1 MLIDLHKPD
10 INKAKVKLGD
20 LDTLAPFP
28 RKLEYSCPSRGGWTI
43 AHTPMIIPGSHMI
56 YIGASACLRGV
67 VLSAAEYEGLDR
79 FSMVLIEEKD
89 ILSGNME
96 ELFIEGVTDILN
108 KLDHK
113 PTCVLPFTGCIHY
126 FLATDI
132 EYIYDELSAR
142 FPDIDFI
149 SSQMTPTMKINDHT
163 PEEDMCR
170 SMYLCIEEQPLNDKV
185 VNFIGDSFPID
196 KSGDHM
202 KLLHDNGFRTHDLA
216 SIDDYAEYKAMGE
229 SFLNIYSLPIAKW
242 STECLEERLGQKSLY
257 MPYTYDYDEIDHDM
271 SVLSQIIGTPA
282 PDFTSLRAEAD
293 EALRDALSVI
303 GDAQIAIDF
312 MSTPRF
318 LSLAK
323 LLLSRGF
330 NVTEIYGDAL
340 TPDSK
345 PDLEWLQHNY
355 PDIPLIATQDFRAR
369 FYPRD
374 EAEGGKLLAI
384 GQKAAYFT
392 GTNHFVNLI
401 ANNGWYGYDAIKKLA
416 AEMIDAFN
424 NEKDT
429 KSIIQVKAWGCSA

>member
-1 MLIDLHKPD
+1 
-10 INKAKVKLGD
+10 
-20 LDTLAPFP
+20 
-28 RKLEYSCPSRGGWTI
+28 
-43 AHTPMIIPGSHMI
+43 
-56 YIGASACLRGV
+56 
-67 VLSAAEYEGLDR
+67 
-79 FSMVLIEEKD
+79 
-89 ILSGNME
+89 
-96 ELFIEGVTDILN
+96 
-108 KLDHK
+108 
-113 PTCVLPFTGCIHY
+113 
-126 FLATDI
+126 
-132 EYIYDELSAR
+132 
-142 FPDIDFI
+142 
-149 SSQMTPTMKINDHT
+149 
-163 PEEDMCR
+163 
-170 SMYLCIEEQPLNDKV
+170 
-185 VNFIGDSFPID
+185 
-196 KSGDHM
+196 
-202 KLLHDNGFRTHDLA
+202 
-216 SIDDYAEYKAMGE
+216 MGE

-293 EALRDALSVI
+293 EVLRDALSVI

-345 PDLEWLQHNY
+345 PDLEWLQQNY

>member
-10 INKAKVKLGD
+10 LSKAQVRLGD
-20 LDTLAPFP
+20 LNTLTPFP

-79 FSMVLIEEKD
+79 YSMVMIEEKD
-89 ILSGNME
+89 ILSGQME

-108 KLDHK
+108 KLEHR

-149 SSQMTPTMKINDHT
+149 SAQMTPTMKLNDHT

-170 SMYLCIEEQPLNDKV
+170 SMYLCIEEQPLNGKV
-185 VNFIGDSFPID
+185 VNFIGDNFPIATT
-196 KSGDHM
+196 GDHM
-202 KLLHDNGFRTHDLA
+202 KLLHKHGFRTHDLA
-216 SIDDYAEYKAMGE
+216 AMDDYAEYKAMGE
-229 SFLNIYSLPIAKW
+229 SFLNIYSLPVAAW
-242 STECLEERLGQKSLY
+242 SAACLEERLGQQFIY
-257 MPYTYDYDEIDHDM
+257 MPYTYIYDEIDRDM
-271 SVLSQIIGTPA
+271 TRLAAVLDVEA
-282 PDFTSLRAEAD
+282 PDLTDMRTEAEESLAN
-293 EALRDALSVI
+293 ALSIVGNTQI
-303 GDAQIAIDF
+303 GIDY

-318 LSLAK
+318 LSLARM
-323 LLLSRGF
+323 LLSHGF
-330 NVTEIYGDAL
+330 NVTEIYGDSL
-340 TPDSK
+340 TPDSI
-345 PDLEWLQHNY
+345 PDLEWLKQHY
-355 PDIPLIATQDFRAR
+355 PDIPLKATQDFRAR

-374 EAEGGKLLAI
+374 EEADGKVIAI
-384 GQKAAYFT
+384 GQKAAYFMGT
-392 GTNHFVNLI
+392 GHFVNMI
-401 ANNGWYGYDAIKKLA
+401 TNNGRYGYDAIKSLA
-416 AEMIDAFN
+416 AELIDAYE